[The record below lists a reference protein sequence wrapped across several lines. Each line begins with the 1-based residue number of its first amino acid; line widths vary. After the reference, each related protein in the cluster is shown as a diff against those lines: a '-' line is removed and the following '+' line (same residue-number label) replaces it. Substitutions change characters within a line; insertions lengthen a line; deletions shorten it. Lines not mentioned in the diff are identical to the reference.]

1 MIINC
6 PLKIRFIINPI
17 SGTGK
22 QKGIEK
28 FMIKHLENFEIIYTQ
43 KAGDATRISKEAAN
57 DNIDAIIAV
66 GGDGT
71 INECLIALVNTN
83 TALGVIPCGS
93 GNGFAYHIGMERN
106 IEKAVK
112 QLKNTKIEVIDSC
125 TANGFPFVNVSGI
138 GFDSHIANLFLTL
151 TKRGFVNY
159 VKLVIR
165 ELSYKAKE
173 YTINYNNIERKVKAY
188 IIAFANASQYGNDA
202 KISPMAN
209 FQDGL
214 LDFVIIKEFPKWKI
228 PFFLLK
234 VATGKAH
241 LSKYVEIIQCQKMTI
256 SAENTLLH
264 LDGEPFKASNPI
276 EVIILPKSLKI
287 LMPNEKK

>member
-71 INECLIALVNTN
+71 VNECLNALVNTN

-106 IEKAVK
+106 IEKAVI

-214 LDFVIIKEFPKWKI
+214 LDFVILKEFPKWKI

-241 LSKYVEIIQCQKMTI
+241 LSRYVEIIQCQKMTI

-264 LDGEPFKASNPI
+264 LDGEPFKARNPI
-276 EVIILPKSLKI
+276 EVTILPKSLKI
-287 LMPNEKK
+287 LMPNGKK

>member
-1 MIINC
+1 
-6 PLKIRFIINPI
+6 LKIRFIINPI

-71 INECLIALVNTN
+71 VNECLIALVNTN

-106 IEKAVK
+106 IEKAVI

-214 LDFVIIKEFPKWKI
+214 LDFVILKEFPKWKI

-276 EVIILPKSLKI
+276 EVTILPKSLKI
-287 LMPNEKK
+287 LMPNGKK

>member
-1 MIINC
+1 M
-6 PLKIRFIINPI
+6 KIRFIINPI
-17 SGTGK
+17 SGIGK

-28 FMIKHLENFEIIYTQ
+28 FMFKYLENFEIIYTQ

-57 DNIDAIIAV
+57 ENIDAVIAV

-71 INECLIALVNTN
+71 VNECLNALVNTN

-93 GNGFAYHIGMERN
+93 GNGFAYHIGMDRN
-106 IEKAVK
+106 IEKAVI
-112 QLKNTKIEVIDSC
+112 QLKNTRIEVIDSC

-151 TKRGFVNY
+151 TERGFINY
-159 VKLVIR
+159 IKLVLR

-188 IIAFANASQYGNDA
+188 IIAFANASQYGNDT

-214 LDFVIIKEFPKWKI
+214 LDFVILKEFPKWKI

-234 VATGKAH
+234 LAVGKAH
-241 LSKYVEIIQCQKMTI
+241 LSKYVEIIQSKKMTI
-256 SAENTLLH
+256 SAENTLIH
-264 LDGEPFKASNPI
+264 IDGEPFKANNPI
-276 EVIILPKSLKI
+276 EVNILPKSLKI
-287 LMPNEKK
+287 LMPNGKK

>member
-1 MIINC
+1 
-6 PLKIRFIINPI
+6 LKIRFIINPI

-71 INECLIALVNTN
+71 VNECLNALVNTN

-106 IEKAVK
+106 IEKAVI

-214 LDFVIIKEFPKWKI
+214 LDFVILKEFPKWKI

-276 EVIILPKSLKI
+276 EVTILPKSLKI
-287 LMPNEKK
+287 LMPNGKK